1 MDQRLSTLQRNIL
14 EFLDESHAESDWGV
28 RWRPGKRRPGWSAV
42 DRADVSRA
50 LARLEQRGYVLRQ
63 NQHQSRCP
71 KESWATPGNGEQRK
85 SPSDPLWGR
94 STHVQLLAAGQSAL
108 EEHRAGRDEIG

>member
-1 MDQRLSTLQRNIL
+1 LDKRLSILQRNIL
-14 EFLDESHAESDWGV
+14 EFLDESRAESGWGV
-28 RWRPGKRRPGWSAV
+28 RWRPGKRRPGWSAG

-63 NQHQSRCP
+63 NQQQTACP
-71 KESWATPGNGEQRK
+71 SYSDLPGMGTMRK
-85 SPSDPLWGR
+85 SPTDPLWGR

-108 EEHRAGRDEIG
+108 EELRAGRDEIG